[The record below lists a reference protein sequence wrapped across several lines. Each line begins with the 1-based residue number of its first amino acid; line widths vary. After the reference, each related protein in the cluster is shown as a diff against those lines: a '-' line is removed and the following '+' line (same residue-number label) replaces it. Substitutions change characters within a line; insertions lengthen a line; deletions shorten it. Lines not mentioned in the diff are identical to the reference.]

1 MKTFSKIFTVSALC
15 SSMLLAASCNIDP
28 ELGANNVVLP
38 PPTEG
43 APAAPSIGA
52 VYSQLNNL
60 VGQYGYQAL
69 QEHSTDELLGP
80 TRGTDW
86 DDFGTWRRLHLHTW
100 GPDHNQI
107 NDVWSQVNGAL
118 FQTTLAAELLS
129 GQAKA
134 EGQFLR
140 SYFRMIS
147 ADLFGVVQSRPA
159 TAPSRGIPNVIPR
172 AAAIDTIIAELE
184 SAVAGLPTFNGT
196 NKSVATKEAAWAL
209 LAKCY
214 LNKAVYKASAT
225 TPAGPYTFAA
235 ADMNKVIQYCDLIDA
250 NPLLEID
257 ANYWDNF
264 KWDNGT
270 ASSEN
275 IFVRKNSDGIN
286 VVWATNMG
294 GHYNQTPSGW
304 NGFTTLS
311 NFYDS
316 FEDGDIRKKDT
327 VAGILQYNVSPSVV
341 VVDSSIYFNTASGP
355 RTSYNR
361 LTGINAGFLVGQ
373 VQGPQSQKIGQKI
386 VNLKDRSGNPL
397 VLTKNVSPFFN
408 SEVTGIRTNKFP
420 LDPSTINDGGWG
432 SANDF
437 PFFRFADVRLM
448 KAEAILRGGT
458 GTNGETALSIVAGI
472 RSQRGITTTGTMDL
486 PKLLAERG
494 REIYLEGWRRN
505 DLIRFGA
512 FNNPTQGRTAASEG
526 YKVVYP
532 IPTIALSSNP
542 NLKQNFGY

>member
-1 MKTFSKIFTVSALC
+1 MKTFSKLLTASAIF
-15 SSMLLAASCNIDP
+15 SSMLFAASCKIDP

-38 PPTEG
+38 PPSEG
-43 APAAPSIGA
+43 APAAPAIGA

-60 VGQYGYQAL
+60 VGQYGYQAM

-100 GPDHNQI
+100 GPDHNQV

-118 FQTTLAAELLS
+118 FQTTLAAELLT

-140 SYFRMIS
+140 SFFRLLS
-147 ADLFGVVQSRPA
+147 ADLYGIVQSRPA
-159 TAPSRGIPNVIPR
+159 TAPSRSIPNVLPR
-172 AAAIDTIIAELE
+172 AAAIDSIIAELE
-184 SAVAGLPTFNGT
+184 SAVAGLPAFNGT
-196 NKSVATKEAAWAL
+196 NKHVATKEAAWAL

-214 LNKAVYKASAT
+214 LNKAVYKASPT
-225 TPAGPYTFAA
+225 SPAGPYTHAA

-250 NPLLEID
+250 NPLLDID

-264 KWDNGT
+264 KWDNGSQ
-270 ASSEN
+270 SSEN
-275 IFVRKNSDGIN
+275 IFVRRNSDGIN
-286 VVWATNMG
+286 VVWATCMG

-316 FEDGDIRKKDT
+316 FDDTDIRKGT
-327 VAGILQYNVSPSVV
+327 NLAGYTTQ
-341 VVDSSIYFNTASGP
+341 
-355 RTSYNR
+355 
-361 LTGINAGFLVGQ
+361 TGMRAGFQIGQ
-373 VQGPQSQKIGQKI
+373 VRGPQGQRIGNPI
-386 VNLKDRSGNPL
+386 VDLKDRSGNPL
-397 VLTKNVSPFFN
+397 IFTRNVSPFFN

-432 SANDF
+432 STNDF

-458 GTNGETALSIVAGI
+458 ATLGETALSIVDGI
-472 RSQRGITTTGTMDL
+472 RSTRGVASIGTLDL

-494 REIYLEGWRRN
+494 RELYLEGWRRN

-512 FNNPTQGRTAASEG
+512 FNNPTQGRTSASEG

>member
-1 MKTFSKIFTVSALC
+1 MIIMKTISKFLTVSAIL
-15 SSMLLAASCNIDP
+15 SVSLFAASCKIDP
-28 ELGANNVVLP
+28 ELGANNVILP
-38 PPTEG
+38 PPTDG

-52 VYSQLNNL
+52 VYSQLNQLISQENW
-60 VGQYGYQAL
+60 YAMN
-69 QEHSTDELLGP
+69 EHSTDEILGP

-107 NDVWSQVNGAL
+107 NNVWNGVNGAL

-140 SYFRMIS
+140 SFFRLLS
-147 ADLFGVVQSRPA
+147 ADMYGIVQSRPA

-184 SAVAGLPTFNGT
+184 SAVAALPVFTGS
-196 NKSVATKEAAWAL
+196 NKHLATKEAAWAL

-214 LNKAVYKASAT
+214 LNKAVYKASASS
-225 TPAGPYTFAA
+225 PAGPYTFAA

-250 NPLLEID
+250 NPLLNVD

-270 ASSEN
+270 QSSEN
-275 IFVRKNSDGIN
+275 IFVRRNVDGIN
-286 VVWATNMG
+286 MRWQTSMG
-294 GHYNQTPSGW
+294 GHYNQTPDGW
-304 NGFTTLS
+304 NGFSTLS

-316 FEDGDIRKKDT
+316 FEDNDVRK
-327 VAGILQYNVSPSVV
+327 GIDLPGY
-341 VVDSSIYFNTASGP
+341 
-355 RTSYNR
+355 TSQ
-361 LTGINAGFLVGQ
+361 TGIKTGFQIGQ
-373 VQGPQSQKIGQKI
+373 VRGPQGQRIGNPI
-386 VNLKDRSGNPL
+386 VDLKDRSGNPL
-397 VLTKNVSPFFN
+397 IFTRNVSPFFN

-432 SANDF
+432 SINDF
-437 PFFRFADVRLM
+437 PFFRFSDVRLM

-458 GTNGETALSIVAGI
+458 ATGGETPLSIVDGI
-472 RSQRGITTTGTMDL
+472 RTQRGVASIGTVTL
-486 PKLLAERG
+486 TSLLAERG
-494 REIYLEGWRRN
+494 REMYLEGWRRN

-512 FNNPTQGRTAASEG
+512 FNNPTQGRPSASEG
-526 YKVVYP
+526 FKVVFP

>member
-1 MKTFSKIFTVSALC
+1 MKTFSKLFTASAIF
-15 SSMLLAASCNIDP
+15 SSMLFAASCKIDP
-28 ELGANNVVLP
+28 ELGANNVILP
-38 PPTEG
+38 PPSEG
-43 APAAPSIGA
+43 APAAPAIGA

-60 VGQYGYQAL
+60 VGQYGYQAM

-100 GPDHNQI
+100 GPDHNQV

-118 FQTTLAAELLS
+118 FQTTLAAELLT

-140 SYFRMIS
+140 SFFRLLS
-147 ADLFGVVQSRPA
+147 ADLYGIVQSRPA
-159 TAPSRGIPNVIPR
+159 TAPSRSIPNVLPR
-172 AAAIDTIIAELE
+172 AAAIDSIIAELE
-184 SAVAGLPTFNGT
+184 SAVAGLPAFNGT
-196 NKSVATKEAAWAL
+196 NKHVATKEAAWAL

-214 LNKAVYKASAT
+214 LNKAVYKASPT
-225 TPAGPYTFAA
+225 SPAGPYTHAA

-250 NPLLEID
+250 NPLLDID

-264 KWDNGT
+264 KWDNGSQ
-270 ASSEN
+270 SSEN
-275 IFVRKNSDGIN
+275 IFVRRNSDGIN
-286 VVWATNMG
+286 VVWATCMG

-316 FEDGDIRKKDT
+316 FDDADIRKGT
-327 VAGILQYNVSPSVV
+327 NLAGYTTQ
-341 VVDSSIYFNTASGP
+341 
-355 RTSYNR
+355 
-361 LTGINAGFLVGQ
+361 TGMRAGFQIGQ
-373 VQGPQSQKIGQKI
+373 VRGPQGQRIGNPI
-386 VNLKDRSGNPL
+386 VDLKDRSGNPL
-397 VLTKNVSPFFN
+397 IFTRNVSPFFN

-432 SANDF
+432 STNDF

-458 GTNGETALSIVAGI
+458 ATLGETALSIVDGI
-472 RSQRGITTTGTMDL
+472 RSTRGVASIGTLDL

-494 REIYLEGWRRN
+494 RELYLEGWRRN

-512 FNNPTQGRTAASEG
+512 FNNPTQGRTSASEG